1 MQVTTAIFQNQGNL
15 QAANSQADSK
25 TNPGLMA
32 RLFGCRHSEMSRPF
46 SIQGQ
51 AYRSCVACGA
61 RRQFNVDSWKMQGDY
76 YYGLPNRVFAGTTR

>member
-1 MQVTTAIFQNQGNL
+1 MQTEASISQTHGHIHTANQ
-15 QAANSQADSK
+15 QAARK

-46 SIQGQ
+46 SVQGQ
-51 AYRSCVACGA
+51 AYRSCINCGA

-76 YYGLPNRVFAGTTR
+76 YYGLPIRKLATNS

>member
-1 MQVTTAIFQNQGNL
+1 MQTATSIFETKGHIHV
-15 QAANSQADSK
+15 ANKQRAVK

-46 SIQGQ
+46 SVQGQ
-51 AYRSCVACGA
+51 AYRSCLGCGA

-76 YYGLPNRVFAGTTR
+76 YYGLPNRILATNS